1 MSEIEN
7 TDNVQKVNEVVTD
20 RRKIAS
26 KENIRKALAKR
37 NEILKE
43 KKRLK
48 EELEK
53 SKEESDSD
61 SDTEE
66 IIYIHP
72 KKGTKKY
79 VKSLSD
85 TESEIKPP
93 IESKIPEQIPVKER
107 VLKRTVS
114 EYPVETKPPAIE
126 VKTDPKP
133 SKAKARYS
141 FLMLDE

>member
-79 VKSLSD
+79 VKSLS
-85 TESEIKPP
+85 ESEIEPVKMP
-93 IESKIPEQIPVKER
+93 IETKVKEQEPVKER

-114 EYPVETKPPAIE
+114 EYPYSEPKVIEKPVIETKA
-126 VKTDPKP
+126 
-133 SKAKARYS
+133 SKVRYS